1 MATMSILG
9 LYEYDPTIFD
19 GLTLPTAADI
29 THEADKV
36 SDPFVPD
43 KQTFIK
49 WLCLQLAEVSLV
61 YASAPVVKSMI
72 SIWSD
77 VRLPVWKA
85 VYNTLLYK
93 YNPIWN
99 KDGKIVEEHDLTIT
113 DDYKVKDMKTE
124 HDGNVANEVTGYDSN
139 TYSPNTRQVLETAD
153 TQNGSTNNVHTDK
166 GTVTRTE
173 GGNIGVTMTQEM
185 IRQQRDVVEF
195 NLYDYILQDFKQQ
208 FCVMVW

>member
-1 MATMSILG
+1 MANLSILG

-29 THEADKV
+29 TDEADKV

-43 KQTFIK
+43 KAAFIK
-49 WLCLQLAEVSLV
+49 YLCWQLAEVSVV
-61 YASAPVVKSMI
+61 YASAPAIKAMI
-72 SIWSD
+72 TLWSE

-85 VYNTLLYK
+85 IYNTLLNK

-99 KDGKIVEEHDLTIT
+99 KDGKIVEDHDLTIT
-113 DDYKVKDMKTE
+113 DKYTVTNLKTAHGGKVE
-124 HDGNVANEVTGYDSN
+124 NEVTGYDTN
-139 TYSPNTRQVLETAD
+139 TYSPNTRQVLDTND
-153 TQNGSTNNVHTDK
+153 TQNGKTENVHTDK
-166 GTVTRTE
+166 GKITRTE